1 MVFKSIAF
9 PALILIMIG
18 CTNPFTTR
26 DVEIPPINQGT
37 STFDLPTTVDVVFNN
52 LKYALI
58 EKNPANYMRCLVDS
72 TLVPDTRFVFVPDQN
87 IQVERFANWSIESE
101 RDYFT
106 RLANEESTITV
117 EFDHPVVIENLTTAE
132 TEPFSYHIRI
142 IPKTGSPVDYRG
154 LARMKLIRNNNEEW
168 SIYYWEDRR
177 ENPSEENT
185 WSLLKSEKG
194 TQGI

>member
-1 MVFKSIAF
+1 MVFKSIVS
-9 PALILIMIG
+9 PTLLLLLIG

-37 STFDLPTTVDVVFNN
+37 STFDLPTTVDVVFSN

-58 EKNPANYMRCLVDS
+58 EKNPANYMRCLIDS
-72 TLVPDTRFVFVPDQN
+72 ALVPETKFVFIPDQN

-106 RLANEESTITV
+106 RLSNEESTITV
-117 EFDHPVVIENLTTAE
+117 EFDHPVVIENLATAE
-132 TEPFSYHIRI
+132 TEPFSYHIRLT
-142 IPKTGSPVDYRG
+142 PKNGSPVDFRG
-154 LARMKLIRNNNEEW
+154 LARMKLVRNKNEEW

-177 ENPSEENT
+177 EDPTEENT